1 MRQTFD
7 VAVIGGGPAGTTAAR
22 CLARFGYRVCL
33 LQRAGSRGRDVPH
46 LETLSPGAIE
56 LIRYHHPETWPRIA
70 ENLVSCSNSGGWS
83 HDDTDLFDT
92 RPASLVD
99 RRKLDSLL
107 SQSAAEAGVRFQ
119 EIGRTTAK
127 PRFHGDW
134 ILTANE
140 DDAALC
146 RSRFLID
153 AAGRYSASPANR
165 LPSFARTLAFGGRCT
180 GLTLPLQSTHVEALT
195 DGWLWAARLHGSDAY
210 VNLFVSPPVARGWA
224 GGERHTGFVQLLRQS
239 SLVSDNCS
247 PRLVSDLVARE
258 ATPIERFPLV
268 GERLLRVG
276 DAAFALD
283 PLSSQGVQHAL
294 SSAGQAAIVIHTIL
308 ARPENTNWA
317 KAFFRERHHEMI
329 DRHRASCAALYS
341 RQNRFETPFWQERKR
356 LASAVLSPTP
366 SKDKGTFGRAGLDD
380 LLRVPLILSPEARW
394 CDTPVIAGDFVEL
407 RPALCHPSLPRPIA
421 FLGNQ
426 YLCELFAQFF
436 PLMTGIALLHRWI
449 TNARMLPAVAALALE
464 SLVRKGVLVPVQFQY
479 SNFVHG
485 PEGPTPSPRPF
496 AGSQ

>member
-1 MRQTFD
+1 VPDGKPAFLRDQIYNPDGKWVGWNGFDNAAMDTNPGGIFAMNPDESSRGFLDDACDGIVEVALTYRQRTFSSFARVMSGPPAFAPDSWPIRRIIDELEMHLLGPESNQPAINAD
-7 VAVIGGGPAGTTAAR
+7 VREILRRAFETVRLMNTAVMNGNLIGGGNDVASNMTRQDTND
-22 CLARFGYRVCL
+22 YRRL
-33 LQRAGSRGRDVPH
+33 YVPIMA
-46 LETLSPGAIE
+46 T
-56 LIRYHHPETWPRIA
+56 
-70 ENLVSCSNSGGWS
+70 
-83 HDDTDLFDT
+83 
-92 RPASLVD
+92 
-99 RRKLDSLL
+99 K
-107 SQSAAEAGVRFQ
+107 
-119 EIGRTTAK
+119 TTAK

-140 DDAALC
+140 DD
-146 RSRFLID
+146 
-153 AAGRYSASPANR
+153 
-165 LPSFARTLAFGGRCT
+165 
-180 GLTLPLQSTHVEALT
+180 
-195 DGWLWAARLHGSDAY
+195 
-210 VNLFVSPPVARGWA
+210 
-224 GGERHTGFVQLLRQS
+224 
-239 SLVSDNCS
+239 DNCS

-276 DAAFALD
+276 DVAFALD

-308 ARPENTNWA
+308 ARPENATWA

-426 YLCELFAQFF
+426 SLCELFAQFF